1 MLVYVDTSAVLK
13 LLIDEPESDALEGHL
28 NEIVDNDGRV
38 ISSELLDVELTRV
51 ALRSGIAR
59 ADVDAIVQEVHLM
72 RILPEVIAE
81 AKDLTQSLKSLD
93 AIHVGTASL
102 LMEDAEGDEAIEQ
115 LVTYD
120 RQMASAAEELGLE
133 VVSPGRST

>member
-1 MLVYVDTSAVLK
+1 MLVYVDTSAMLK
-13 LLIDEPESDALEGHL
+13 LLVDEPESEALETHL
-28 NEIVDNDGRV
+28 NEVMDSGGRV
-38 ISSELLDVELTRV
+38 MSSVLLDVELTRV

-59 ADVDAIVQEVHLM
+59 ADVEAIVREVHLM
-72 RILPEVIAE
+72 GILPEVIDA

-102 LMEDAEGDEAIEQ
+102 LMEEAEGDEAIEQ

-120 RQMASAAEELGLE
+120 RQMVDAAEELGFK
-133 VVSPGRST
+133 VVSPGRQ